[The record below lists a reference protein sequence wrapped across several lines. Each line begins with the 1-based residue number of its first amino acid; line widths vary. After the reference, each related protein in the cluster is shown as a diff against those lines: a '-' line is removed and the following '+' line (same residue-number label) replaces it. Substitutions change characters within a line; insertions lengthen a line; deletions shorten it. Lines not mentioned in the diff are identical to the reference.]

1 MLIRFLWSFWYDQF
15 HSQVTFALGSLL
27 VLIPPSLYP
36 EAPSRHHIY
45 LSPINTSQY
54 KHSLPPSPLP
64 HLTSFALF
72 HILLLPPLTV
82 SSHPQ
87 SVSYLPS
94 TFHPLC
100 PNSLS
105 QPYILF
111 PSSWWPPP
119 FPLFTYTLFLIFME
133 KKTVPTSILYY
144 ITSLGMIVL
153 LACLNVDRQSPF
165 LSHPEFPLPEC
176 LKPKYWFLLFHLIG
190 TL

>member
-87 SVSYLPS
+87 SVSYLPF

-119 FPLFTYTLFLIFME
+119 FPLFTYTLFLIFTE
-133 KKTVPTSILYY
+133 KK
-144 ITSLGMIVL
+144 
-153 LACLNVDRQSPF
+153 NQSPLLYSIISHHLEWLYS
-165 LSHPEFPLPEC
+165 LSVSM
-176 LKPKYWFLLFHLIG
+176 
-190 TL
+190 